1 MGRVKLKIKRL
12 ESSGNRQVT
21 YSKRRLGILKKARE
35 LSILCDI
42 DIILL
47 MFSPTGK
54 PTLFHGERSNI
65 DDVITKFAQL
75 TPQERA
81 KRKLESL
88 EALKKTFKK
97 LDHDVNIP
105 DFLGASTQTAEEM
118 DNQVRLLQSQ
128 LAEMQ
133 KRLSY
138 WSNPEKIDDVEQLR
152 QMEDSLRESIN
163 NIRQQKESVGK
174 HQLISLERS
183 NPFENG
189 MPSSYIMAGLPE
201 SQPINWLPMTD
212 NQHLMF
218 PNESHYLP
226 QGTLDSNTDA
236 SLQNCLVFLGGDKPM
251 DMGNL
256 GQTHNLVQDGCVLN
270 ELNTNGCVLNELNTN
285 GCLSL
290 QVGEQF
296 SFAPYGTL
304 ALPDEKKPKHDMLMD
319 MQGHHVDYQL
329 PGAIDLSRPLYDNGH
344 HTWPSEPSPYSIAM
358 YNGNSFD
365 QPN

>member
-65 DDVITKFAQL
+65 DEVITKFAQL

-88 EALKKTFKK
+88 ETLKKIFKK
-97 LDHDVNIP
+97 LDHDVNIQ

-118 DNQVRLLQSQ
+118 VNQVSLLQSQ
-128 LAEMQ
+128 LAETQ

-138 WSNPEKIDDVEQLR
+138 WSNPEKIDDVKQLR

-174 HQLISLERS
+174 HHPISLERS
-183 NPFENG
+183 DPFENR
-189 MPSSYIMAGLPE
+189 MPSSYVMAGLPE

-212 NQHLMF
+212 SQHLMF
-218 PNESHYLP
+218 QNESHYLP
-226 QGTLDSNTDA
+226 QGTIDSNTDA
-236 SLQNCLVFLGGDKPM
+236 SLQSCLVYLGGDKPM
-251 DMGNL
+251 DMANL
-256 GQTHNLVQDGCVLN
+256 GQMHSLVQDGCVLN
-270 ELNTNGCVLNELNTN
+270 ELNTNGC
-285 GCLSL
+285 LSL
-290 QVGEQF
+290 QMGEQF
-296 SFAPYGTL
+296 PFAPYGTI
-304 ALPDEKKPKHDMLMD
+304 ALPDEKKSKHEMLMD

-329 PGAIDLSRPLYDNGH
+329 PGAIDLLRPLYDNGH